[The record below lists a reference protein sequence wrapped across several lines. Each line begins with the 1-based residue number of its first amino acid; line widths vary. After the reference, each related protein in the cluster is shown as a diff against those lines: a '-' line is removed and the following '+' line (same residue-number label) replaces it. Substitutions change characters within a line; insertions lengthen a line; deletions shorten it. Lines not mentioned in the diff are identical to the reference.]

1 MKKPLLI
8 LTAFALFCE
17 SIYPCTTFVLKTK
30 TGSFFGRNLDW
41 TSDLGMLLINP
52 KNREKKSLVFPPEKP
67 VEWISKYGSLTFNQF
82 GKEFPFGG
90 INEKGLVIE
99 IMLAPAEYP
108 APDNRPVVNE
118 LQWIQ
123 YQLDNCATT
132 AEVIAT
138 DSKIRIGQ
146 TYENLH
152 YLVCDASGNVAVI
165 EFIEGKMKTYT
176 GKKLP
181 MEVLENQT
189 YQQSLQDHQNQ
200 ETCRFNTAVDLVKNY
215 DGSAPVSYSFNILEQ
230 VALSAEWSVVYDINQ
245 QQVHF
250 KTKSNTEVRL
260 VDLHDLD
267 FTCSNQT
274 QAYNLEGNEKGK
286 ISKKFI
292 PLSSTANKKLVQQA
306 LENNAVVLEE
316 EQSNLLFGYFEEG
329 ACR

>member
-1 MKKPLLI
+1 MRKPLLI
-8 LTAFALFCE
+8 LTALALFCE
-17 SIYPCTTFVLKTK
+17 NIYPCTTFVLKTN
-30 TGSFFGRNLDW
+30 TGLFFGRNLDW
-41 TSDLGMLLINP
+41 TSDLGMLIINP
-52 KNREKKSLVFPPEKP
+52 RNREKKSLVFPPEKP
-67 VEWISKYGSLTFNQF
+67 AAWTSKYGSLSFNQF

-108 APDNRPVVNE
+108 EADNRPVVNE

-138 DSKIRIGQ
+138 DTKLRIGQ

-152 YLVCDASGNVAVI
+152 YLVCDADGNVAVI

-189 YQQSLQDHQNQ
+189 YQQSLQDHENK
-200 ETCRFNTAVDLVKNY
+200 EACRFNTAVDLVKSY
-215 DGSAPVSYSFNILEQ
+215 DGSAPIPYAFNILDQ

-250 KTKSNTEVRL
+250 KTKSNTEVRI
-260 VDLHDLD
+260 VDLHELD
-267 FTCSNQT
+267 FTCTGKNL
-274 QAYNLEGNEKGK
+274 AYNLEGNEKGK
-286 ISKKFI
+286 ISKKFTS
-292 PLSSTANKKLVQQA
+292 LNTTANKNLVQQA
-306 LENNAVVLEE
+306 LENNAVALDE
-316 EQSNLLFGYFEEG
+316 EQSKLLFGYFEEG